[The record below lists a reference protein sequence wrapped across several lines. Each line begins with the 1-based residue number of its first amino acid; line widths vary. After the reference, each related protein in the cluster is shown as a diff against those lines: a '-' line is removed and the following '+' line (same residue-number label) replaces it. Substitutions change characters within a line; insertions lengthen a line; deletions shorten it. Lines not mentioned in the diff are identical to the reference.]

1 MALPSYY
8 VASMAR
14 KSPAV
19 SSAKAPLAMAAS
31 PRVAIEGITP
41 EVDGGRFPAKR
52 AVGEMVVVE
61 ADVFAEGH
69 DEVSCV
75 LRYRHD
81 GGADWIESP
90 MSPLVNDRWRGEFM
104 VTQLGRYQYGVQ
116 AWADDYKSW
125 ARDLSKR
132 LEAGQ
137 DVSVDRLKG
146 AAMVEAAARRIRSG
160 LAARR
165 LQEAA
170 KAIRTGPMFSLPEVA
185 LGVMDLMQQHADR
198 GAVATARELEV
209 VVEPER
215 TRFSAW
221 YELFPRSWGP
231 AGKHGTFKD
240 VEARLDH
247 VAGMGFDVLYLA
259 PIHPIGRSQRKGRN
273 NSLRAG
279 PKDPGSPWAIG
290 AREGGHKSVHPELGT
305 LSDFKHLVQIARK
318 RGLELALDIALQCS
332 PDHPYLREHPEWF
345 ARRPDGS
352 IQYAENPPKKYED
365 IYPFDFETE
374 HWQELWEELLSIFL
388 FWMEQGVRIFRVD
401 NPHTK
406 PLNFWEWLIAEV
418 KHRQPDVVFLAEAF
432 TRPKIMYRLAK
443 LGFSQSYTYFAWRN
457 SSWEL
462 RQYFTELTQTP
473 VRDFFR
479 PSLWPNTPDILTEY
493 LQAGG
498 RPAFIARLTLAA
510 TLGASF
516 GIYGPAFELCENRAR
531 EQGSEEYLDSEKYQL
546 RSWDLE
552 RTDSLR
558 ELITLVNRI
567 RRDNAALQG
576 DHSLRFHTTDN
587 DQLIAYT
594 KSTPDRT
601 NVILTIVNLDPH
613 HTHSGWVTLS
623 LAELGI
629 DPDQPFQAHD
639 LLSGARYFWQGPR
652 NYVEL
657 DPRAVPAHILQL
669 SRRVR
674 REHDFEYFL

>member
-1 MALPSYY
+1 MAKRAP
-8 VASMAR
+8 V
-14 KSPAV
+14 V
-19 SSAKAPLAMAAS
+19 NSAKPQLEMPVS

-52 AVGEMVVVE
+52 AVGETVVVE

-75 LRYRHD
+75 LRYRQAV
-81 GGADWIESP
+81 GGDWTEAP
-90 MSPLVNDRWRGEFM
+90 MSPLVNDRWHGEFP
-104 VTQLGRYQYGVQ
+104 VTELGRYQYGVQ
-116 AWADDYKSW
+116 AWADPYKSW

-146 AAMVEAAARRIRSG
+146 AAMVEATGRRLRSGTASRRLLEAARAIRSG
-160 LAARR
+160 P
-165 LQEAA
+165 
-170 KAIRTGPMFSLPEVA
+170 IFSLPEVA
-185 LGVMDLMQQHADR
+185 KGVLDLMQQHADR
-198 GAVATARELEV
+198 GVVTTSRELEV

-221 YELFPRSWGP
+221 YELFPRSWGSG
-231 AGKHGTFKD
+231 GKHGTFKD
-240 VEARLDH
+240 VEARLEY

-259 PIHPIGRSQRKGRN
+259 PIHPIGRTHRKGRN
-273 NSLRAG
+273 NSLQAG

-290 AREGGHKSVHPELGT
+290 SREGGHKSIHAELGT
-305 LSDFKHLVQIARK
+305 LADFKHLVQSARK
-318 RGLELALDIALQCS
+318 RGLEIALDIALQCS

-374 HWQELWEELLSIFL
+374 HWRELWQELLSIFV
-388 FWMEQGVRIFRVD
+388 FWMDQGVRTFRVD

-406 PLNFWEWLIAEV
+406 PLHFWEWLIAEV
-418 KHRQPDVVFLAEAF
+418 KQRQPDVVFLAEAF

-462 RQYFTELTQTP
+462 REYFTELTQAP
-473 VRDFFR
+473 VREFFR

-498 RPAFIARLTLAA
+498 RPAFIARLVLAA
-510 TLGASF
+510 TLGASY
-516 GIYGPAFELCENRAR
+516 GIYGPAFELCENQAR

-552 RTDSLR
+552 RPDSLR
-558 ELITLVNRI
+558 ELITLVNHI
-567 RRDNAALQG
+567 RQDNPALQG
-576 DHSLRFHTTDN
+576 DHSLRFHAIDN
-587 DQLIAYT
+587 DQLVAYS
-594 KSTPDRT
+594 KSTPDRS
-601 NVILTIVNLDPH
+601 NVIVSVVNMDPH
-613 HTHSGWVTLS
+613 HTHSGWLTLS

-657 DPRAVPAHILQL
+657 DPRAIPAHILQL
-669 SRRVR
+669 RRRVR